1 MERLKD
7 IELDLSEET
16 LAESTDSSIVLI
28 EEEDVHFDPEDHR
41 YTGTVSG
48 KEYTSATTLLRKFG
62 MTPAEYDIIPKEI
75 LEAKAKYG
83 TAVHKALED
92 FIMGDETQ
100 LLVPEVAAFNEWLV
114 ANSVSTLDCV
124 AEQKVFNEYYG
135 IAGTVDLQL
144 WNIIAD
150 FKTTATLHMVPVM
163 WQLSIYNFLLHPDE
177 VDYNMHELKVF
188 WFASDGVLTVREVP
202 LIPYNRLISLIE
214 ANQRGDEVWIDESVP
229 LDMIDK
235 VEAIVKQKKLIDT
248 LKKNLK
254 VLESEQEVIKV
265 ALQDQMKEDER
276 LYIDTE
282 TGTIT
287 LTEVSTARYDSNK
300 VTRYISGKGDN
311 PADYKNVST
320 YTRMNIKDKTK

>member
-1 MERLKD
+1 MKEIND
-7 IELDLSEET
+7 ELDVFEDETEEA
-16 LAESTDSSIVLI
+16 LFFA
-28 EEEDVHFDPEDHR
+28 EEDVDFDPEDHR

-62 MTPAEYDIIPKEI
+62 MTPSEYDIIPKEI

-92 FIMGDETQ
+92 FILGDETQ
-100 LLVPEVAAFNEWLV
+100 LLVPEVASFNEWLIENKV
-114 ANSVSTLDCV
+114 TTLDCV

-144 WNIIAD
+144 WNVIAD

-163 WQLSIYNFLLHPDE
+163 WQLSLYNFLLHPDE

-188 WFASDGVLTVREVP
+188 WFASDGVLTVRPVP
-202 LIPYNRLISLIE
+202 LIPYNRLVSLIE
-214 ANQRGDEVWIDESVP
+214 AHQRGDEVWIDESVP
-229 LDMIDK
+229 TEMIDK
-235 VEAIVKQKKLIDT
+235 VDSIIKQKKLIDT
-248 LKKNLK
+248 LKRNLK

-276 LYIDTE
+276 MYVDTE

-287 LTEVSTARYDSNK
+287 LTEVSVARYDTSL
-300 VTRYISGKGDN
+300 VTAYINSKGDK
-311 PADYKNVST
+311 PAEYKKVST
-320 YTRMNIKDKTK
+320 HIRMNIKDKTK

>member
-1 MERLKD
+1 MKD
-7 IELDLSEET
+7 IELDLSGEIP
-16 LAESTDSSIVLI
+16 AESTDSSIVLI

-62 MTPAEYDIIPKEI
+62 MTPAEYAIIPKEI

>member
-1 MERLKD
+1 MSKEKD
-7 IELDLSEET
+7 TLLIGLDTEEDET
-16 LAESTDSSIVLI
+16 FVLI
-28 EEEDVHFDPEDHR
+28 EEEDVIFDEEDHS

-48 KEYTSATTLLRKFG
+48 KEYISATTLLRKFG
-62 MTPAEYDIIPKEI
+62 MTPAEYKVIPKEI

-100 LLVPEVAAFNEWLV
+100 LLVPEVASFNEWLIE
-114 ANSVSTLDCV
+114 NKITTLDCV
-124 AEQKVFNEYYG
+124 SEQKVFNEYYG
-135 IAGTVDLQL
+135 IAGTVDLQM
-144 WNIIAD
+144 WNVIAD

-188 WFASDGVLTVREVP
+188 WFASDGVLTVRDVP

-229 LDMIDK
+229 VDMVDK
-235 VEAIVKQKKLIDT
+235 VEALVKQKKLIDT

-254 VLESEQEVIKV
+254 VLESEQEVVKV
-265 ALQDQMKEDER
+265 ALQDQMKEDDR
-276 LYIDTE
+276 VYIDTE
-282 TGTIT
+282 TGTVT
-287 LTEVSTARYDSNK
+287 LTEVSTARYDNNK
-300 VTRYISGKGDN
+300 VTKYITSMGGK
-311 PADYKNVST
+311 PSDYKNIST
-320 YTRMNIKDKTK
+320 YIRMNIKDKIK